1 MNTPYRV
8 IIQPN
13 GWATKR
19 DLAAYYFPARR
30 PEVSVAALRR
40 WILSDTML
48 QKDLQVAGYRPYA
61 RYFTPRQVNIFRHYL
76 S

>member
-1 MNTPYRV
+1 MSTQYRV

-19 DLAAYYFPARR
+19 DLATYYFPARR

-40 WILSDTML
+40 WILSDTHLRKAL
-48 QKDLQVAGYRPYA
+48 QGAGYRPYT
-61 RYFTPRQVNIFRHYL
+61 RYFTPRQVNVFRHFL

>member
-8 IIQPN
+8 IILPN

-40 WILSDTML
+40 WILSDTTL
-48 QKDLQVAGYRPYA
+48 LKDLRVAGYRPYS
-61 RYFTPRQVNIFRHYL
+61 RYFTPRQVNIFRLYL